1 MNRGLRPDGA
11 DSAQPERPRRQG
23 PARRR
28 TRDEARKPLSEDT
41 RVQTQKIPQPRIGSA
56 APASAAELVRRL
68 GRRSIVLVGM
78 PGAGKSSVGRRLA
91 KRLGLPF
98 IDADEEIERAA
109 CMSIPEIFARR
120 GETEFREGEKRVM
133 ARLLQSGP
141 CVLAT
146 GGGAFMNADTR
157 DAVSRLGVSVWLRA
171 DLNTLLRRVKKRTD
185 RPLLAQGDPAQKLAS
200 LHAQRADTYALA
212 DVTVESRDV
221 VHEVVVEDVIG
232 AVVGHLIRFPEG
244 ISPMPPSSATAI
256 SAEAES
262 LPMGEVTRTTVR
274 VDLAGRPYD
283 IYIGPGLLAEAGTHV
298 TALRKGARVAI
309 VTDENVVAAGHLAT
323 VEASLS
329 AAGVDHTAIVVAPGE
344 KSKGW
349 AGLEQVVEG
358 LIAARVERRD
368 LVLALGGGV
377 VGDLAGFAASV
388 LRRGVDV
395 VQAPT
400 TLLSQVDSSVG
411 GKTGINSPQ
420 GKNLVGAFHQPVLVL
435 ADTSALDT
443 LPPREVKAG
452 YAEVVKYGL
461 LGDRALFETLE
472 RDWPG
477 VIGGGRERIAA
488 VAASCLAKASVVA
501 RDEKETGDRA
511 LLNLGHTFGHALE
524 AGAGYS
530 DRLLHGEGVSIGM
543 ALAFA
548 FSARLGLCPGQDVT
562 RVVRHLEAVGLP
574 TRISDVPGE
583 LPDTDGLMTLIAQD
597 KKVSRGALTFILV
610 HGIGEAFVARDV
622 NADEVRAFLAEV
634 R

>member
-1 MNRGLRPDGA
+1 M
-11 DSAQPERPRRQG
+11 
-23 PARRR
+23 
-28 TRDEARKPLSEDT
+28 
-41 RVQTQKIPQPRIGSA
+41 QTQNIPPSRKDAETSEAGTSEAAEA
-56 APASAAELVRRL
+56 APVSTTPVDMVRRL

-98 IDADEEIERAA
+98 VDADEEIERAA

-120 GETEFREGEKRVM
+120 GEVEFREGEKRVV

-141 CVLAT
+141 SVLAT
-146 GGGAFMNADTR
+146 GGGAFMSGETR
-157 DAVSRLGVSVWLRA
+157 DAVARQGVSVWLRA
-171 DLNTLLRRVKKRTD
+171 DLHTLLKRVKKRTD
-185 RPLLAQGDPAQKLAS
+185 RPLLAQGDPAQKLAT
-200 LHAQRADTYALA
+200 LLQQRGDTYALA
-212 DVTVESRDV
+212 DVIVDSRDV
-221 VHEVVVEDVIG
+221 VHEMVVEEVIG
-232 AVVGHLIRFPEG
+232 AVHRHLIQYPEG
-244 ISPMPPSSATAI
+244 TRSMSAPLGPADLAH
-256 SAEAES
+256 AEPEPLAV
-262 LPMGEVTRTTVR
+262 GDITRSTVR

-298 TALRKGARVAI
+298 TVLRKGARVAI
-309 VTDENVVAAGHLAT
+309 VTDSNVMAAGHLKT
-323 VEASLS
+323 VQDSLS
-329 AAGVDHTAIVVAPGE
+329 AAGIDHTAIVVEPGE
-344 KSKGW
+344 KTKGW
-349 AGLEQVVEG
+349 PGLQQVVEG
-358 LIAARVERRD
+358 LISARIERRD

-435 ADTSALDT
+435 ADTAALDT
-443 LPPREVKAG
+443 LPVREVRAG

-461 LGDRALFETLE
+461 LGDRALFDTLE
-472 RDWPG
+472 RDFAG
-477 VIGGGRERIAA
+477 VINGGPERITA
-488 VAASCLAKASVVA
+488 VAASCMAKAAIVA

-530 DRLLHGEGVSIGM
+530 SRLLHGEGVAIGM

-562 RVVRHLEAVGLP
+562 RAVRHLEAAGLP
-574 TRISDVPGE
+574 TKISDVPGD

-610 HGIGEAFVARDV
+610 RGIGEAFVAKDV
-622 NADEVRAFLAEV
+622 NPDEVRAFLAEM